1 MSLVLE
7 KNNENILPPQ
17 WRWAKIEEITDVI
30 RGASPRPKGDPR
42 YFGGNIPWIMISDIS
57 REKGKFLT
65 QTKDHVTETG
75 AKKSRLLEKGSL
87 ILSNSGTV
95 CVPKIL
101 GVDGCIHDG
110 FVTFPTLAKNIEL
123 LYVYYWFEYIRP
135 KIIRENKQGVT
146 QVNLNTTIVK
156 NIEIPIPPLN
166 EQKRIV
172 AKIEEL
178 FSLLDSP
185 KQILEKTKILLKQY
199 RQSILKQVFNGKT
212 SESNLKRTSLKE
224 LFTNRHGDFL
234 PKNKLKTGSIP
245 VFGGNGIT
253 GYHNE
258 SNVNG
263 NMLIVGRVGAHCG
276 NVHFFSG
283 KSWITDNAIGL
294 ISKTKINPKFFLF
307 QLENLKLNNL
317 RGGTGQPY
325 VTGKMLSE
333 LDIFTTDIDEQT
345 KIVTRIEEH
354 FSTIQNIGKLID
366 SLLLQ
371 NRSMKNSILKQAFEG
386 KLVPQDPNDESAEI
400 LLHKIKQE
408 KQTIMNQTTRKKNND
423 K

>member
-1 MSLVLE
+1 MSELLLE
-7 KNNENILPPQ
+7 TLSIPKN
-17 WRWAKIEEITDVI
+17 WKYVKIEEISNVI
-30 RGASPRPKGDPR
+30 RGASPRPKGDPK
-42 YFGGNIPWIMISDIS
+42 YFGGNIPWIMIRDIS
-57 REKGKFLT
+57 KEKGKYIT
-65 QTKDHVTETG
+65 KTKDTVTEEG
-75 AKKSRLLEKGSL
+75 AKKSLFLKKGSL

-110 FVTFPTLAKNIEL
+110 FVTFPNIEKNMNIL
-123 LYVYYWFEYIRP
+123 FVYYWFEKIRS
-135 KIIRENKQGVT
+135 KIREENKQGVT
-146 QVNLNTTIVK
+146 QINLNTTIVR
-156 NIEIPIPPLN
+156 NIEIPLPPLN
-166 EQKRIV
+166 EQKRITE
-172 AKIEEL
+172 KIEEL
-178 FSLLDSP
+178 FSLLDSS
-185 KQILEKTKILLKQY
+185 KETLDHLRVLLTHYRQSLLKQ
-199 RQSILKQVFNGKT
+199 IFNRKT
-212 SESNLKRTSLKE
+212 SEYNLKKASLKE

-276 NVHFFSG
+276 NVHLFSG

-294 ISKTKINPKFFLF
+294 ISKIKINPKFFFF
-307 QLENLKLNNL
+307 QLQHLKLNDL
-317 RGGTGQPY
+317 RSGTGQPY
-325 VTGKMLSE
+325 VTGKILSE

-345 KIVTRIEEH
+345 RIVTRIEEY

-366 SLLLQ
+366 SLLLH
-371 NRSMKNSILKQAFEG
+371 NRSIKNSILKQAFEG
-386 KLVPQDPNDESAEI
+386 KLVPQDPNDEPAEI
-400 LLHKIKQE
+400 LLQKIKQE
-408 KQTIMNQTTRKKNND
+408 KEQLIQKQKPSRKKKNV